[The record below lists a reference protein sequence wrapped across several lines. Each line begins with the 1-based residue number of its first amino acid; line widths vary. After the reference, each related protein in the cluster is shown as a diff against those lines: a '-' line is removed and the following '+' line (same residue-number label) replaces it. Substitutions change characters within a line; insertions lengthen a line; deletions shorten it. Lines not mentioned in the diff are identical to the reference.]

1 MNFSSLTSLHS
12 IGLILLRRRKADA
25 FRKFITD
32 MTKNAGITVAL
43 LAADEIEVV
52 ADYAASFNLDFDDAY
67 QLCSGGKVQS
77 NDRKFR

>member
-1 MNFSSLTSLHS
+1 
-12 IGLILLRRRKADA
+12 
-25 FRKFITD
+25 